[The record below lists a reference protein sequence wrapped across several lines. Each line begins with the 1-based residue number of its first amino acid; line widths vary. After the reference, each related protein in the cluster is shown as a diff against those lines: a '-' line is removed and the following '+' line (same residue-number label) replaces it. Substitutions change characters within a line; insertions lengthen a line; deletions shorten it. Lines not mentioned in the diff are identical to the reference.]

1 MRQRPISPGMKQS
14 TDLAAERLLMGLL
27 IAGIAVGCILVLH
40 PFLSAILWGAI
51 LVYTTWP
58 VFTWVRIHLRASRG
72 WAAGIMVLLTAVL
85 IVLPLALAAPA
96 GADDVNKLRASIETA
111 LNGGLPSAPEW
122 LAAVPV
128 VGLTLSEYWNVWAA
142 DLSVMVGFF
151 KPYFGMIAENGLNVL
166 LGIAGGLAQF
176 LIALLV
182 AFFFWSSGDI
192 LAIHLNRIMH
202 RIAGD
207 RAARLVEV
215 TGLTVRGTVYGI
227 LGTAIVQGLLTTF
240 GLWLSGVPRPLLLGA
255 IAGFLSV
262 LPIGAP
268 VVWIPATLWLLGTGH
283 TGWGIFLGTYGLV
296 AISGSDNVIRPYFIA
311 RGAQLP
317 FLLTILGVLG
327 GALAFGLLGI
337 FLGPVLLGVGFTLVA
352 EFSGVDTTQTFRSG

>member
-1 MRQRPISPGMKQS
+1 MKQS
-14 TDLAAERLLMGLL
+14 TDLVAERLLMGLL
-27 IAGIAVGCILVLH
+27 IVGIAVGCVLVLH

-58 VFTWVRIHLRASRG
+58 VYAWIRTHLRASRG

-85 IVLPLALAAPA
+85 IVLPLGLAAPA
-96 GADDVNKLRASIETA
+96 GADDVAQLRASIETA
-111 LNGGLPSAPEW
+111 LNGGLPGAPGW
-122 LAAVPV
+122 LTAVPV
-128 VGLTLSEYWNVWAA
+128 VGTTLSDYWNEWAA
-142 DLSVMVGFF
+142 DLSAMVRFF
-151 KPYFGMIAENGLNVL
+151 QPYFGMIAENGLNVL
-166 LGIAGGLAQF
+166 LGIAGGLVQF
-176 LIALLV
+176 IIALLV
-182 AFFFWSSGDI
+182 AFFFWASGDS
-192 LAIHLNRIMH
+192 LAIHLNRIVH

-207 RAARLVEV
+207 DYAARLVAV

-268 VVWIPATLWLLGTGH
+268 VVWIPATLWLLSTGH
-283 TGWGIFLGTYGLV
+283 TGWGIFLGVYGLF

-352 EFSGVDTTQTFRSG
+352 EFAGVDTTKTFRNG